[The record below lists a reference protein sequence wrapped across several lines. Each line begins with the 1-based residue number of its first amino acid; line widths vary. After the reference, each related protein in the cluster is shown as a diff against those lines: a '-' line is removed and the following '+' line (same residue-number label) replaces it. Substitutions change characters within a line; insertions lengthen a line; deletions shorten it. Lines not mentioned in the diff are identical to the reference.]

1 MGKTFKDNK
10 YRKYPD
16 RPKKDKQQNS
26 SQRPQD
32 RPDVADEWYQQRY
45 RPDGSRIWRLTWWK
59 VLVT

>member
-32 RPDVADEWYQQRY
+32 RPDAADEWYQQRY
-45 RPDGSRIWRLTWWK
+45 RPDGSRI
-59 VLVT
+59 